1 MNDKFKALII
11 KNLTKSTSDFSE
23 PLVLIPKPKIITIPE
38 TKNAYTLSSECE
50 MSFVNTINRSI
61 FINDIK
67 EFLTENLN
75 INVKE
80 EPSSYIDQRKT
91 DDKSKGDLL
100 EVDNEEAY
108 NLKVGNNKI
117 SIYSLSEKGLFYG
130 CQTLL
135 QIMKNSF
142 LINKDL
148 LKSSKGQRKK
158 LLIPEIDIK
167 DVPDLKI
174 RGVADDISRG
184 QVFTVENA
192 KRYIKILSHYK
203 MNFYCLYIEDM
214 FAHPKHPKIG
224 KDRGAL
230 TIKEIKEI
238 DKYAKERFVELVPI
252 FECLGHVENIIYHK
266 EYEHLGEFPGSQ
278 CLDISNPEIFPFLED
293 YISELSKCFSTNY
306 FHIGCDESFDLGK
319 VRSKEYVK
327 KRGKSKVLAD
337 FYEKIYQMVRK
348 YDNNHVIMY
357 DDVVRNDDKLLK
369 ILNKDLILMYWNYKP
384 QKSYKEVAKF
394 LNAGHKVIVSP
405 SMLSWLRNFPDNKNS
420 SKNAINLT
428 KEAYDNRTKGCLGV
442 ITCSWGDQR
451 YYSFRENEIFNPI
464 LTAAISWTFEPFD
477 YEDFKS
483 EYGFLF
489 YGIEK
494 ESVKKFNEMFT
505 LLSSSASLYYRVNI
519 RLPPFFFTYLF
530 KHPFP
535 AKKYEPSF
543 KNYQELGSLA
553 TKCLMLYNEIK
564 QKVLFESDNFEYIEY
579 GAELAKFLCIK
590 TDFSLKVS
598 NALENPN
605 LDEDLMDVLISE
617 IKNMKD
623 KLIDLMVNYE
633 KLWLRAAK
641 RPCLDSVL
649 ELFELLLK
657 SYTEKI
663 NQIREGIRFVNPFLE
678 SEWIW
683 TEKSPV
689 PDHPLYFRKIIDV
702 NQPVRKVVI
711 QGIACEHMKISLNGE
726 MIGEVK
732 SRFSLSPLPIN
743 LRVKVFD
750 VSEILKEGKNILAIE
765 AYDYE
770 GFKGAINI
778 YGQSVLK
785 DGSVQQILSDDSWVC
800 NSEDIYD
807 SDDWLKLEFDDSN
820 WSSVLSHG
828 PPPNLNGDI
837 NKPNLLKGERSVTQD
852 YFGMVND
859 MGNFIPKKLVPRAL
873 KVLKPF
879 G

>member
-1 MNDKFKALII
+1 MKDKLKALII
-11 KNLTKSTSDFSE
+11 KNLTNSFSGFSE
-23 PLVLIPKPKIITIPE
+23 PLILIPKPKTITIPE
-38 TKNAYTLSSECE
+38 TKNAYTLSSDCE
-50 MSFVNTINRSI
+50 ISFVNTSNRALFIDDIN
-61 FINDIK
+61 
-67 EFLTENLN
+67 EFLTDNLN
-75 INVKE
+75 INVKKE
-80 EPSSYIDQRKT
+80 ASSYLDQRKT
-91 DDKSKGDLL
+91 DDKSKWDLL
-100 EVDNEEAY
+100 EVNNEEAY
-108 NLKVGNNKI
+108 NLTINNNKI
-117 SIYSLSEKGLFYG
+117 SIYSLSDKGLFYG

-142 LINKDL
+142 LNNKIL
-148 LKSSKGQRKK
+148 LESSKEERTK
-158 LLIPEIDIK
+158 LLLPEINIK

-184 QVFTVENA
+184 QVFTVESA

-203 MNFYCLYIEDM
+203 MNFYCVYIEDM
-214 FAHPKHPKIG
+214 FAHSKHPKIG

-230 TIKEIKEI
+230 TIEEIKEI
-238 DKYAKERFVELVPI
+238 DKYAKERFIELVPI
-252 FECLGHVENIIYHK
+252 FECLGHVENIMYHK

-278 CLDISNPEIFPFLED
+278 CLDVSNPEIFPFLED
-293 YISELSKCFSTNY
+293 YISELSKCFSTKY
-306 FHIGCDESFDLGK
+306 FHIGCDESFDMGK
-319 VRSKEYVK
+319 IRSKEHVK
-327 KRGKSKVLAD
+327 KHGKSKVLAD

-348 YDNNHVIMY
+348 YDNHHVIMY
-357 DDVVRNDDKLLK
+357 DDVVRNDNELLK
-369 ILNKDLILMYWNYKP
+369 LINKDLILMYWNYKP
-384 QKSYKEVAKF
+384 QKQYKEVVKF

-420 SKNAINLT
+420 SKNTINLT
-428 KEAYDNRTKGCLGV
+428 KEAYNNRNNGCLGV

-464 LTAAISWTFEPFD
+464 LTAAISWTFESFD
-477 YEDFKS
+477 YDDFKS
-483 EYGFLF
+483 EFGFLF

-494 ESVKKFNEMFT
+494 ESLKKFNEMFT

-543 KNYQELGSLA
+543 KNYRELGTLA
-553 TKCLMLYNEIK
+553 SKCLMLYDEIK
-564 QKVLFESDNFEYIEY
+564 PKVLYESDNFEYIEY

-590 TDFSLKVS
+590 TDLSLKIS
-598 NALENPN
+598 KALENPI
-605 LDEDLMDVLISE
+605 LDEELMEVLISE
-617 IKNMKD
+617 IKDIKD
-623 KLIDLMVNYE
+623 KLTDLRVNYE

-641 RPCLDSVL
+641 RPCLDSVI
-649 ELFELLLK
+649 ELFDLLLK

-663 NQIREGIRFVNPFLE
+663 IQIREGIRHVNPFLE

-683 TEKSPV
+683 TDESPA
-689 PDHPLYFRKIIDV
+689 PDHPVYFRKVIDV

-711 QGIACEHMKISLNGE
+711 QGMACEHMKISLNEE

-743 LRVKVFD
+743 LRVKIFD
-750 VSEILKEGKNILAIE
+750 VSEKLKEGKNILAIE

-770 GFKGAINI
+770 GFKGAINL
-778 YGQSVLK
+778 YGQCILK
-785 DGSVQQILSDDSWVC
+785 DGSVQEILSDSSWVC
-800 NSEDIYD
+800 NCDKIFETN
-807 SDDWLKLEFDDSN
+807 DWLKLEYDDSN
-820 WSSVLSHG
+820 WSPVLSHG

-852 YFGMVND
+852 YFGIVND
-859 MGNFIPKKLVPRAL
+859 MGNFIPKKLVPRAVKL
-873 KVLKPF
+873 LKPY